1 MHLKAVSPLHHIH
14 LVNILFACTPTPL
27 DGPFGPEENWW
38 VGRISL
44 SVEYSVLRGL
54 VPLDRRKYRRT
65 PLALSLKRNKKT
77 VLVSGSSSYWDE
89 WICYRS
95 KLNNSNNS
103 LIWPVTNI
111 RFPLFKMDSYWWFGQ
126 HFGV

>member
-54 VPLDRRKYRRT
+54 VPLDRRKIGEEEEFHSW
-65 PLALSLKRNKKT
+65 LSIVYFGAWFLERW
-77 VLVSGSSSYWDE
+77 LS
-89 WICYRS
+89 WIQ
-95 KLNNSNNS
+95 
-103 LIWPVTNI
+103 
-111 RFPLFKMDSYWWFGQ
+111 D
-126 HFGV
+126 

>member
-44 SVEYSVLRGL
+44 SVEYSVLWGP
-54 VPLDRRKYRRT
+54 VPRKVVKFNPELNWILSKVFLSKDMQLERT
-65 PLALSLKRNKKT
+65 TYYWAFTLRYGNGNTKCYLKQYIGR
-77 VLVSGSSSYWDE
+77 
-89 WICYRS
+89 
-95 KLNNSNNS
+95 
-103 LIWPVTNI
+103 
-111 RFPLFKMDSYWWFGQ
+111 
-126 HFGV
+126 

>member
-54 VPLDRRKYRRT
+54 VPFDRRKIGEEEEFHSWLSIVYFRAWFFERW
-65 PLALSLKRNKKT
+65 LSLIQ
-77 VLVSGSSSYWDE
+77 D
-89 WICYRS
+89 
-95 KLNNSNNS
+95 
-103 LIWPVTNI
+103 
-111 RFPLFKMDSYWWFGQ
+111 
-126 HFGV
+126 

>member
-54 VPLDRRKYRRT
+54 APLDRRKIGEEEEFHSWLSIVYFGAWFLDRW
-65 PLALSLKRNKKT
+65 LSLIQ
-77 VLVSGSSSYWDE
+77 D
-89 WICYRS
+89 
-95 KLNNSNNS
+95 
-103 LIWPVTNI
+103 
-111 RFPLFKMDSYWWFGQ
+111 
-126 HFGV
+126 